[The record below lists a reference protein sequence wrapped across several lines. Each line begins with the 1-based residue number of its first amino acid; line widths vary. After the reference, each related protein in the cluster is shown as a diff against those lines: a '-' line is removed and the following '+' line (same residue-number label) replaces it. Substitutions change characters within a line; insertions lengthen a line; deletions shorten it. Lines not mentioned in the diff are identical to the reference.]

1 MKLRTRLTLG
11 SAAVTAI
18 STLLIGG
25 FAITS
30 SRNSAVALI
39 DQSLNQ
45 VAVSVHGQSNDA
57 LSEALFTVQESNLA
71 LTLVYLTTDGTAT
84 VLNKSKLNLIPDPS
98 PMDLR
103 SGLLKAQSISGA
115 EDYRMRSVQLLNDEF
130 IVVAASLNDVDA
142 RFKSDLLRLAGFIF
156 FCLLLAGLAI
166 WFLVR
171 RDIRKI
177 EQLIDS
183 ATEIS
188 NGDTSLNLVV
198 SPGDSEVDQLAEALN
213 RMVMTLRRTA
223 EIEERAAVRMQEFIG
238 DASHE
243 LRTPLTVI
251 KGYVE
256 LLSGAQMNDPEQR
269 RRAYSRVNS
278 EIVRM
283 ESLIQ
288 DILFL
293 AEFGES
299 RTVESV
305 NFDLSELVAAHLS
318 DFATLN
324 VSRQII
330 AQIGD
335 GIQIKGVKAHI
346 ARLLANAFGNILRH
360 TPTDAPVRVTL
371 KEVDEGIE
379 LAIEDGGA
387 GLPEDVYRNGVQS
400 FQRFD
405 KSRSRENGGSGL
417 GMSIIFAIVHEQG
430 GTVTLKK
437 SDLGGLDLRVV
448 LFKQA

>member
-25 FAITS
+25 FAIAS
-30 SRNSAVALI
+30 SHNSDIALI
-39 DQSLNQ
+39 DQSLDQ

-57 LSEALFTVQESNLA
+57 LSEALFTVQASNLA
-71 LTLVYLTTDGTAT
+71 LTLVLLTADHKST
-84 VLNKSKLNLIPDPS
+84 VLNESKLGVVPEPS
-98 PMDLR
+98 SR
-103 SGLLKAQSISGA
+103 EVKGALLKAQTISGT
-115 EDYRMRSVQLLNDEF
+115 EPYRLRTVRLPDNEYIL
-130 IVVAASLNDVDA
+130 VAASLRDVDKQ
-142 RFKSDLLRLAGFIF
+142 FKSDVLHLLGFIF
-156 FCLLLAGLAI
+156 LCLLLAGLAI
-166 WFLVR
+166 WLLVR
-171 RDIRKI
+171 RDIKKI

-188 NGDTSLNLVV
+188 NGDTSLDLAV
-198 SPGDSEVDQLAEALN
+198 SSGDSEVDQLAKALN
-213 RMVMTLRRTA
+213 HMVMALRRTA
-223 EIEERAAVRMQEFIG
+223 EVEERAAKRMQEFIG

-256 LLSGAQMNDPEQR
+256 LLAGIRMTDPEQR
-269 RRAYSRVNS
+269 ERAYGRVNS

-299 RTVESV
+299 RVADSVE
-305 NFDLSELVAAHLS
+305 FDLSELVAAHLN

-324 VSRQII
+324 AGRQITTQI
-330 AQIGD
+330 AE
-335 GIQIKGVKAHI
+335 GIKFEGSDVHI
-346 ARLLANAFGNILRH
+346 ARLLVNAFGNISRH
-360 TPTDAPVRVTL
+360 TPTDAPVRVIL
-371 KEVDEGIE
+371 QGNKEGIE
-379 LAIEDGGA
+379 LDIEDGGP
-387 GLPEDVYRNGVQS
+387 GLPENIYQNGIQS
-400 FQRFD
+400 FRRFD
-405 KSRSRENGGSGL
+405 RSRSREDGGSGL
-417 GMSIIFAIVHEQG
+417 GMSIIFAIVHEHG

-437 SDLGGLDLRVV
+437 SDLGGLDLHIV
-448 LFKQA
+448 L